1 MPTIRS
7 LSSSVSASHRE
18 GVLIL
23 LSAFTACP
31 GLFYTTPAQDGI
43 LSRIRIPGGNMES
56 EQCLLIANIAD
67 NYGGGYVDVT
77 NRANLQIRE
86 IKTGINIEV
95 LQHLQQLGLGSAN
108 PNVDHIRNI
117 MTSPTAGIDSQELID
132 TRPLVK
138 AWDNYITAHPH
149 LGGLSAKFS
158 VGFDGGGK
166 VSVLNQL
173 NDITFEAVL
182 VDGHVYFRLY
192 LTIGEKGEP
201 ARNTGIFLK
210 PEECLPVLAALAD
223 VYLQHIDS
231 QSQRKPRLR
240 EVINNLGIENYLRL
254 AFTSKSLTSQP
265 LVCHSFS
272 QLPITNYQ
280 LPAQTDMITVPA
292 DSIGIHPQKQV
303 GLFYIGVVL
312 PLGRV
317 ESLQMRGLG
326 NLAEKY
332 GSGNIRLT
340 PWQNLLITD
349 IPEPQVVEV
358 EREISNL
365 GLSYSPTNIKSALV
379 ACSGKRGCAASATET
394 KDHALKLA
402 KYLENR
408 ITLDYPVNIHF
419 SGCAKS
425 CAQHN
430 QADITL
436 LGVSIESE
444 NETLEGYQV
453 YVSDSTLQKFGHQL
467 YEYVN
472 FSELPALIEQM
483 LRTYKIKRLNPKET
497 FRDFTKR
504 DALQLKQAIHHS

>member
-1 MPTIRS
+1 M
-7 LSSSVSASHRE
+7 
-18 GVLIL
+18 

-43 LSRIRIPGGNMES
+43 LSRIRIPGGDINS
-56 EQCLLIANIAD
+56 EQCLLMANIAD

-138 AWDNYITAHPH
+138 AWDNYITEHPH

-158 VGFDGGGK
+158 VCFDGGGK

-173 NDITFEAVL
+173 NDITFAAVL
-182 VDGHVYFRLY
+182 VEGNVYFRLY

-201 ARNTGIFLK
+201 ARDIGILLK

-223 VYLQHIDS
+223 VYLQHTDHNS
-231 QSQRKPRLR
+231 LRKPRLR
-240 EVINNLGIENYLRL
+240 EIINDLGIENYLHL
-254 AFTSKSLTSQP
+254 AFKSKSLTSQP

-272 QLPITNYQ
+272 QLP
-280 LPAQTDMITVPA
+280 AQTDIITVPA

-317 ESLQMRGLG
+317 ESLQMRGLAD
-326 NLAEKY
+326 LAKKY

-340 PWQNLLITD
+340 SWQNLLITD
-349 IPEPQVVEV
+349 IHEKQVVEV

-365 GLSYSPTNIKSALV
+365 GLSCSPANIKTALV

-394 KDHALKLA
+394 KDHALTLA
-402 KYLENR
+402 KYLENC

-444 NETLEGYQV
+444 KETLEGYQV
-453 YVSDSTLQKFGHQL
+453 YVSDGSLQKFGHQL

-472 FSELPALIEQM
+472 FRELPALIEQM
-483 LRTYKIKRLNPKET
+483 LKTYKIQRLNHQES
-497 FRDFTKR
+497 FGEFTKR
-504 DALQLKQAIHHS
+504 NHALLDYPPLSDLIEKTRRATQEVVPQLSAAIGSETPF

>member
-86 IKTGINIEV
+86 IETGINIEV

-158 VGFDGGGK
+158 VCFDGGGK

-173 NDITFEAVL
+173 NDITFMAVL
-182 VDGHVYFRLY
+182 VDGNIYFRLY

-201 ARNTGIFLK
+201 ARDTGILLK

-223 VYLQHIDS
+223 VYLQNIDS

-280 LPAQTDMITVPA
+280 L
-292 DSIGIHPQKQV
+292 
-303 GLFYIGVVL
+303 
-312 PLGRV
+312 
-317 ESLQMRGLG
+317 LQF
-326 NLAEKY
+326 A
-332 GSGNIRLT
+332 
-340 PWQNLLITD
+340 
-349 IPEPQVVEV
+349 
-358 EREISNL
+358 
-365 GLSYSPTNIKSALV
+365 
-379 ACSGKRGCAASATET
+379 
-394 KDHALKLA
+394 
-402 KYLENR
+402 
-408 ITLDYPVNIHF
+408 
-419 SGCAKS
+419 
-425 CAQHN
+425 
-430 QADITL
+430 
-436 LGVSIESE
+436 
-444 NETLEGYQV
+444 
-453 YVSDSTLQKFGHQL
+453 
-467 YEYVN
+467 
-472 FSELPALIEQM
+472 
-483 LRTYKIKRLNPKET
+483 
-497 FRDFTKR
+497 
-504 DALQLKQAIHHS
+504 